1 MVGLLVTLVTFSVLV
16 ALALA
21 VLVAVTVVPVF
32 VALQMADARRF
43 STGRWGAVSALGVV
57 AGLLLAYV
65 LHKHDA
71 ARIVQVVPLVLTW
84 VGPAALWLLAEDQV
98 RIGGRAGSHE

>member
-1 MVGLLVTLVTFSVLV
+1 VVGLLVTLVIFPVLV
-16 ALALA
+16 AVVLA

-32 VALQMADARRF
+32 FALQMADARRF
-43 STGRWGAVSALGVV
+43 STGRWFAVSAFAVV

-71 ARIVQVVPLVLTW
+71 PRIAQVLPLFLTW
-84 VGPAALWLLAEDQV
+84 AGPAALWLLSEDQV